1 MRYHVKLRKAVDEK
15 LNFQVLVFGIFRWFF
30 LSFTALSAERPQ
42 FVCKRMNKRRI
53 KFLKNPYFSLVFPKR
68 KTHVSGT
75 KSVHS
80 SEIKEVHDL
89 CKGIPKCL
97 DEIEKKNVF
106 IGIQNSTLL
115 GHIIKHKPLNF
126 WIVEFVIIQIGC
138 NSKISLPQLFK
149 YKYKHFEVSTSG
161 NWLLLWEASLVVVNN
176 SLRGRGLKSA
186 SAAASDG
193 LTLEL
198 VRSEKISL
206 AHLWAGLYLERPQ
219 LSYLLYAL

>member
-1 MRYHVKLRKAVDEK
+1 MFQEPNPSTLQKLKKFMIYEK
-15 LNFQVLVFGIFRWFF
+15 TYQNVW
-30 LSFTALSAERPQ
+30 
-42 FVCKRMNKRRI
+42 I
-53 KFLKNPYFSLVFPKR
+53 KLKK
-68 KTHVSGT
+68 K
-75 KSVHS
+75 
-80 SEIKEVHDL
+80 
-89 CKGIPKCL
+89 KCFHWYS
-97 DEIEKKNVF
+97 K
-106 IGIQNSTLL
+106 NSTLL

-138 NSKISLPQLFK
+138 NFKISLPQLFK

-198 VRSEKISL
+198 VRSEKSSL